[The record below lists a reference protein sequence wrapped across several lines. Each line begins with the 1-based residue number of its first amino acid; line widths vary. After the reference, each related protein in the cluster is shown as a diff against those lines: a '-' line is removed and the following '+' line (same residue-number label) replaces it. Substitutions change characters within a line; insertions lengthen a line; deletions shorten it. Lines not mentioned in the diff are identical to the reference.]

1 MLDRGSDAIKPGALI
16 GLVWRRER
24 RAGQLLGI
32 EPVLHPLR
40 RIAPDWERA
49 GERLAFEGV
58 AEARHIAGNKT
69 RKAGPCFKPRCIL
82 NVHGDA
88 PELGNVVRAVCSP
101 DRALAKSGMA
111 PREMSPPLSSLTLS
125 TTRGGKSPGCR
136 CAPSWLRGSRSPIHG
151 C

>member
-1 MLDRGSDAIKPGALI
+1 MLDRGPDAIKPGALV
-16 GLVWRRER
+16 GFVWRRER

-40 RIAPDWERA
+40 RIAPNWERA

-58 AEARHIAGNKT
+58 AEARHIAGDKT

-88 PELGNVVRAVCSP
+88 PELGPPSFVTRIE
-101 DRALAKSGMA
+101 ALAKSGGSHRSMA
-111 PREMSPPLSSLTLS
+111 AIASSPAATARSAERSLTA
-125 TTRGGKSPGCR
+125 R
-136 CAPSWLRGSRSPIHG
+136 SWPRSRA
-151 C
+151 